1 MPASSNVPSPEPM
14 EPMFDPLQCS
24 LQLHAH
30 NTISINDG
38 KQGSISTLDRT
49 IYRQLQKTREIRQQN
64 ISTVTTQPM
73 HPTNPDWFE
82 QRQLQKHPVVRFIY
96 IKSLLARIN
105 VHQTLAISLD
115 GQLSAWTMIES
126 SLISSIHSILSGSHV
141 SPPTVISYINDST
154 FKLRTANWC
163 LK

>member
-1 MPASSNVPSPEPM
+1 MSGSQKPDLIYYTTTSRIQLMPASSNLPSPEPM

-64 ISTVTTQPM
+64 ISTVATQPM
-73 HPTNPDWFE
+73 HPTKPD
-82 QRQLQKHPVVRFIY
+82 
-96 IKSLLARIN
+96 
-105 VHQTLAISLD
+105 
-115 GQLSAWTMIES
+115 
-126 SLISSIHSILSGSHV
+126 
-141 SPPTVISYINDST
+141 
-154 FKLRTANWC
+154 
-163 LK
+163 